1 MILFAQNFIRLQLS
15 YIAIFMSLFAE
26 IQLAFSLFDHDGDG
40 YITRLELKAALSSL
54 NITETEERIDSMIKR
69 LDKESKFFLF

>member
-1 MILFAQNFIRLQLS
+1 
-15 YIAIFMSLFAE
+15 MSLFAE

-54 NITETEERIDSMIKR
+54 NIKETEERIDSMIKR
-69 LDKESKFFLF
+69 LDKEGKFFLF